1 MSLPVSLSV
10 GDLVQAAPTYE
21 VTAAGVYQLLE
32 LVPVRRRLIDT
43 AGPIAAFLAA
53 SVVGLDP
60 AEVPE

>member
-1 MSLPVSLSV
+1 MSLPVSFSV

-53 SVVGLDP
+53 SVVGIDP

>member
-1 MSLPVSLSV
+1 MSISVTLSA

-21 VTAAGVYQLLE
+21 VATAGVYQLLQ
-32 LVPVRRRLIDT
+32 LVPVRRHLIDT

>member
-53 SVVGLDP
+53 SVVGIDP
-60 AEVPE
+60 SEVPE

>member
-1 MSLPVSLSV
+1 VSLSV

-53 SVVGLDP
+53 SVVGIDP
-60 AEVPE
+60 SEVPE

>member
-1 MSLPVSLSV
+1 VPPVTLSV
-10 GDLVQAAPTYE
+10 GDLVQASPTYE

-60 AEVPE
+60 AEVQE

>member
-1 MSLPVSLSV
+1 MPPVTLSV
-10 GDLVQAAPTYE
+10 GDLVQASPTYE

-60 AEVPE
+60 AEVQE

>member
-1 MSLPVSLSV
+1 MTVSVTLSA

-21 VTAAGVYQLLE
+21 VTSAGVYELLQ
-32 LVPVRRRLIDT
+32 LVPVRRYLIDT

-53 SVVGLDP
+53 SVVGIDP

>member
-1 MSLPVSLSV
+1 MSLPVSLSA
-10 GDLVQAAPTYE
+10 GDLVQAAPAYE
-21 VTAAGVYQLLE
+21 VAAAGVYQLLE

>member
-1 MSLPVSLSV
+1 VSLPVSLSV

-53 SVVGLDP
+53 SVVGIDP
-60 AEVPE
+60 SEVPE